1 MKQKILEMIDLDFEQ
16 FDDDH
21 KKQKNLK
28 AFLSFSK
35 HIPKLEETHI
45 PIVPKYKKK
54 LKASKFIKS
63 NKDNNSLF

>member
-28 AFLSFSK
+28 AFLYFSAN
-35 HIPKLEETHI
+35 IPKLEETCI

>member
-1 MKQKILEMIDLDFEQ
+1 MKQKILEMIDLNFEQ
-16 FDDDH
+16 FDDDY